1 MIITS
6 HNKQQSTRIE
16 YASSDSLVM
25 GCNVPAFCTSGPAP
39 VNDVSD
45 VKFLTQSLC
54 TSAHSIVL
62 WCYNNSRSL
71 CTCVLIDVN
80 QTVSLE
86 SWCNSKDRPRI
97 SNMYYK
103 MKKLSFS
110 SSTISKKINKYFLL
124 ILNVETVKKY
134 NSRSPPVLD
143 SKGENNSHNNNKTMD
158 KIMKNN

>member
-45 VKFLTQSLC
+45 VKFPTQSLC

-71 CTCVLIDVN
+71 SIRLCLWKAGVILKID
-80 QTVSLE
+80 QE
-86 SWCNSKDRPRI
+86 
-97 SNMYYK
+97 
-103 MKKLSFS
+103 
-110 SSTISKKINKYFLL
+110 
-124 ILNVETVKKY
+124 
-134 NSRSPPVLD
+134 
-143 SKGENNSHNNNKTMD
+143 
-158 KIMKNN
+158 